1 MIFRA
6 GETALLDPRTGWAGR
21 LPAIFRRLPVADRC
35 PMEALLKLMARL
47 RDPENGCPW
56 DREQTHATI
65 APHTIEEAYEVADAI
80 AREDWAELQS
90 ELGDLLFQVV
100 FQAQIARE
108 AGRFDFADVARGI
121 VEKMT
126 RRHPHVF
133 GDENYADAAE
143 QTAAWERIKASE
155 KSVQPAGTLDGIPL
169 ALPALTRAVKLQK
182 KAARVGFDWGAVEPV
197 LAKIE
202 EEIAEIRHEITAQAP
217 RERLADELGDV
228 LFAVANLARHLKLD
242 PEAALRGTNA
252 KFQRRFGRIEQW
264 LAEDGRA
271 PTDSTLA
278 EMDALWERAKHEKTS
293 ESGSG

>member
-1 MIFRA
+1 MRD
-6 GETALLDPRTGWAGR
+6 L
-21 LPAIFRRLPVADRC
+21 
-35 PMEALLKLMARL
+35 EALLELMARL
-47 RDPENGCPW
+47 RDPDTGCPW
-56 DREQTHATI
+56 DREQTYATI

-80 AREDWAELQS
+80 TREDWAELRS

-108 AGRFDFADVARGI
+108 EGHFDFAEVAGGI

-133 GDENYADAAE
+133 GDESYADAAE

-155 KSVQPAGTLDGIPL
+155 KAEQFAGVLDGIPL

-182 KAARVGFDWGAVEPV
+182 KAARVGFDWGAVGPV

-202 EEIAEIRHEITAQAP
+202 EEITEVRHEIAGAAP
-217 RERLADELGDV
+217 PERLADELGDV

-242 PEAALRGTNA
+242 PESALRGTNA
-252 KFQRRFGRIEQW
+252 KFERRFRRIEAW
-264 LAEDGRA
+264 LADDGRTPA
-271 PTDSTLA
+271 DSTLA
-278 EMDALWERAKHEKTS
+278 EMDALWERAKGE
-293 ESGSG
+293 ERQ